1 MFALHLRPET
11 AMKLQGDAGM
21 PAALLGATRGNPD
34 LPAVQ
39 SARPVMHGDILL
51 SGAG

>member
-1 MFALHLRPET
+1 MQ
-11 AMKLQGDAGM
+11 LQGHARM

-39 SARPVMHGDILL
+39 SARAVMHGDILL
-51 SGAG
+51 TGAG